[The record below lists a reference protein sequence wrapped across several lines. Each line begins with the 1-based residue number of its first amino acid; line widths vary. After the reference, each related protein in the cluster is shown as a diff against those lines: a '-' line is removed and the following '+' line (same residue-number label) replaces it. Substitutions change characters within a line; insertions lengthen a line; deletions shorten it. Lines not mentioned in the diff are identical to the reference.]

1 MIFNVVGIGSLPF
14 FLIYIHSCYGKILN
28 MNRTYNLEYL
38 KHSVYWLVSFFIKRC
53 FRYTYYISEESKED
67 IVYIMAR
74 SICIDK
80 RLL

>member
-1 MIFNVVGIGSLPF
+1 MIFNVVGNPIPTI

-28 MNRTYNLEYL
+28 MNRTYNLEHL

-67 IVYIMAR
+67 IV
-74 SICIDK
+74 
-80 RLL
+80 LLWLDLSV